1 MHDDSPQ
8 VDMRPDRNI
17 GEAMDHCRG
26 LILTAC
32 APAGPRPLDNIAVT
46 PIPPAPP
53 PAVAPPDQFITLDN
67 ADQMTPF
74 ARLGT
79 GYIHRLLLSPD
90 GRRLAI
96 VAVSGIHV
104 YNAT

>member
-1 MHDDSPQ
+1 MTVHKSICALI
-8 VDMRPDRNI
+8 VTLARRWI
-17 GEAMDHCRG
+17 IVGG

-67 ADQMTPF
+67 ANQMAPF

-79 GYIHRLLLSPD
+79 GYIHRLIPSPD
-90 GRRLAI
+90 G
-96 VAVSGIHV
+96 
-104 YNAT
+104 